1 MSDESK
7 REASGEE
14 KVIFDVGGKMYTVSR
29 SLIEEHSDTM
39 LARIV
44 SKTWQEDSD
53 SVVFIDRDGDTFRF
67 VLGKHVIS
75 RECKSHDIMST
86 NKCSYLSLP
95 SFLDYLRYGS
105 VDLPHNMPMAN
116 FMRDMDFYG
125 IIAEDA
131 SVSQISPADELRR
144 LKQTV
149 AEGELKHDMFLI
161 AIHANHSFVTGKGS
175 LAIAN
180 GDKQSIGLKHSPSDY
195 SNSTTKASE
204 LLSGYLKTYY
214 GLKGYDI
221 TFSKTSGMSVKLS
234 KPDWG
239 DEGWGDIFHSKSTP
253 NPFADVAIEV
263 QLPHPPLSLS
273 VHPHSR
279 NFYFNKSWIEN

>member
-1 MSDESK
+1 M
-7 REASGEE
+7 
-14 KVIFDVGGKMYTVSR
+14 
-29 SLIEEHSDTM
+29 
-39 LARIV
+39 
-44 SKTWQEDSD
+44 
-53 SVVFIDRDGDTFRF
+53 
-67 VLGKHVIS
+67 
-75 RECKSHDIMST
+75 
-86 NKCSYLSLP
+86 
-95 SFLDYLRYGS
+95 
-105 VDLPHNMPMAN
+105 DLPHNMPMAN

-161 AIHANHSFVTGKGS
+161 AIHANHSFVTGKSS

-180 GDKQSIGLKHSPSDY
+180 DQREKIGLKHSPSDY
-195 SNSTTKASE
+195 SNSSTKASE

-239 DEGWGDIFHSKSTP
+239 DEGWGDIFQSKSKP
-253 NPFADVAIEV
+253 NPFAQATAGTESSGPSSSIFGQSAFE
-263 QLPHPPLSLS
+263 QILRERHERFNPQFRPHQELDD
-273 VHPHSR
+273 
-279 NFYFNKSWIEN
+279 N

>member
-1 MSDESK
+1 MSEESK

-44 SKTWQEDSD
+44 SKTWLEDPNST
-53 SVVFIDRDGDTFRF
+53 VFIDRDGDTFRF
-67 VLGKHVIS
+67 V
-75 RECKSHDIMST
+75 
-86 NKCSYLSLP
+86 
-95 SFLDYLRYGS
+95 LDYLRYGS

-116 FMRDMDFYG
+116 FKRDMDFYG
-125 IIAEDA
+125 IVAEDA
-131 SVSQISPADELRR
+131 ASVKQVSPADELRR

-149 AEGELKHDMFLI
+149 AKGELNHDMFLI
-161 AIHANHSFVTGKGS
+161 AIHANHSFVTGKSS

-180 GDKQSIGLKHSPSDY
+180 SDKELGLKHSPSDY
-195 SNSTTKASE
+195 SNSSTKASE
-204 LLSGYLKTYY
+204 LLSGYLKTYF

-221 TFSKTSGMSVKLS
+221 TFSKTSGMSVKVS

-239 DEGWGDIFHSKSTP
+239 DEGWGDIFQPKLKP
-253 NPFADVAIEV
+253 NPFADVAREAFGSSSAV
-263 QLPHPPLSLS
+263 RAPPFGSTTLAHQQELLQARERQL
-273 VHPHSR
+273 
-279 NFYFNKSWIEN
+279 FNQANQEED

>member
-7 REASGEE
+7 SEASGEA

-53 SVVFIDRDGDTFRF
+53 SVVFIDRDGETFRF
-67 VLGKHVIS
+67 V
-75 RECKSHDIMST
+75 
-86 NKCSYLSLP
+86 
-95 SFLDYLRYGS
+95 LDYLRYGS

-161 AIHANHSFVTGKGS
+161 AIHANHSFVTGKSS

-180 GDKQSIGLKHSPSDY
+180 GEKSNLGLKHSPSDY

-239 DEGWGDIFHSKSTP
+239 DEGWGDIFHSKSKP
-253 NPFADVAIEV
+253 NPFADVAIRGAT
-263 QLPHPPLSLS
+263 SSSSSS
-273 VHPHSR
+273 VPVRTSP
-279 NFYFNKSWIEN
+279 FAQFLLQQELDEN

>member
-1 MSDESK
+1 
-7 REASGEE
+7 
-14 KVIFDVGGKMYTVSR
+14 
-29 SLIEEHSDTM
+29 
-39 LARIV
+39 
-44 SKTWQEDSD
+44 
-53 SVVFIDRDGDTFRF
+53 
-67 VLGKHVIS
+67 
-75 RECKSHDIMST
+75 
-86 NKCSYLSLP
+86 
-95 SFLDYLRYGS
+95 
-105 VDLPHNMPMAN
+105 MAN
-116 FMRDMDFYG
+116 FKRDLDFYG

-161 AIHANHSFVTGKGS
+161 AIHANHSFVTGKSS

-180 GDKQSIGLKHSPSDY
+180 DQREKIGLKHSPSDY
-195 SNSTTKASE
+195 SNSSTKASE

-239 DEGWGDIFHSKSTP
+239 DEGWGDIFQSKP
-253 NPFADVAIEV
+253 QCNPFAQMPTRGTTFGSNTSFGQFRLQQELDRELNQEEA
-263 QLPHPPLSLS
+263 
-273 VHPHSR
+273 
-279 NFYFNKSWIEN
+279 